1 MMLWSIVDRIIRDND
16 NDDDDDDDDD
26 EGYTTEVAS

>member
-1 MMLWSIVDRIIRDND
+1 MMLWSIADRVIRDND